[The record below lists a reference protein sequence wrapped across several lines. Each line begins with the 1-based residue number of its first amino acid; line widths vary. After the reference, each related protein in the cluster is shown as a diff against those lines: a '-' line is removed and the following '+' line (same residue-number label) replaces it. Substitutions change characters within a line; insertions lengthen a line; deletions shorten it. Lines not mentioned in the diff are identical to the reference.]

1 MRWHNSYLTAL
12 ETDKNHMGKYDMEMV
27 RCVWGKNIEFLPIKM
42 LTGPNLKAVEKR
54 RGASIEIA
62 DPDLGK
68 KLTHAQLKA
77 LSANFPEIDPDF
89 ELPPEPKPLTD
100 AELGD
105 LAATPVAVKEAT
117 PEPVEEPTE
126 PTEAVTEETETPAPV
141 VKRRGRKPK
150 AN

>member
-1 MRWHNSYLTAL
+1 
-12 ETDKNHMGKYDMEMV
+12 MGKYEMEMI

-100 AELGD
+100 EELGD
-105 LAATPVAVKEAT
+105 LVAQPVAVKEAI
-117 PEPVEEPTE
+117 PEPVSETVEDVEPSE
-126 PTEAVTEETETPAPV
+126 PIEAATEETETPAPV

>member
-1 MRWHNSYLTAL
+1 
-12 ETDKNHMGKYDMEMV
+12 MGKYDMEMV

-62 DPDLGK
+62 DPDLGR
-68 KLTHAQLKA
+68 KLTHTQLKA
-77 LSANFPEIDPDF
+77 LAVNFPEIDPDF
-89 ELPPEPKPLTD
+89 KLPDEPKPLTD

-105 LAATPVAVKEAT
+105 LVATPVAVKEAN
-117 PEPVEEPTE
+117 PEPVEV
-126 PTEAVTEETETPAPV
+126 PTEAATEETETPAPV